1 LVVREAEMSATDFL
15 LQLPAGVRIGVIVL
29 CWPAIW
35 AATSFTVA
43 LAVDVSR
50 QYRLR
55 AALAMRE
62 MR

>member
-1 LVVREAEMSATDFL
+1 MSATDFL

-35 AATSFTVA
+35 AAASFTVA

-55 AALAMRE
+55 AALARRE